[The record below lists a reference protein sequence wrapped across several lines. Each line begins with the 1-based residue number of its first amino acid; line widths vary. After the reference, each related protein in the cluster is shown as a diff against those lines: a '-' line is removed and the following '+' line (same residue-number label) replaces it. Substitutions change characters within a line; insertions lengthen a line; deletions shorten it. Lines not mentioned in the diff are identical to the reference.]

1 MLSQPMPT
9 RKHPVTVGPASSNE
23 DAPSAKRPC
32 GDLRVAVAER
42 AGLERA
48 AEEAAAAAGLPL
60 LRSDNNASGFKHVK
74 VAHPDPNPSP
84 NANPNPDARTRR
96 SLSPNPIL
104 TLTPTRTLTHVKV
117 DHHCKSRPFQLFA
130 HGKSYGYFATGAEA
144 ALAYV
149 TSIGKEEAEAEVAGR
164 VHMTVEEA
172 LAAAAAEGLPL
183 VRGITKTGFSHVVF
197 DTNGKPQALCKGKS
211 LGYARPRLPSAHF

>member
-1 MLSQPMPT
+1 MRGGIGAYGGKS
-9 RKHPVTVGPASSNE
+9 E
-23 DAPSAKRPC
+23 
-32 GDLRVAVAER
+32 AER
-42 AGLERA
+42 NAQRREKRSLAGAAKQAAAAAAAAAAGLERA

-60 LRSDNNASGFKHVK
+60 LRSDNNASGFK
-74 VAHPDPNPSP
+74 
-84 NANPNPDARTRR
+84 
-96 SLSPNPIL
+96 
-104 TLTPTRTLTHVKV
+104 HVKV

-149 TSIGKEEAEAEVAGR
+149 TSIGKEEAEAEIAGR

-211 LGYARPRLPSAHF
+211 LGYARPRLQARISSVPRAALILIFLA

>member
-1 MLSQPMPT
+1 MKPCGVGVDRRPVVVRATRATMLSQSAMMPAH
-9 RKHPVTVGPASSNE
+9 RHPVTVGPARSDE
-23 DAPSAKRPC
+23 DAHPAKRPC

-48 AEEAAAAAGLPL
+48 AEETAAAAGLPL

-74 VAHPDPNPSP
+74 V
-84 NANPNPDARTRR
+84 
-96 SLSPNPIL
+96 
-104 TLTPTRTLTHVKV
+104 
-117 DHHCKSRPFQLFA
+117 DHSCKSRPFQLFA

-149 TSIGKEEAEAEVAGR
+149 TSIGKEEAEAEAAGR
-164 VHMTVEEA
+164 VHMTVKEA

-183 VRGITKTGFSHVVF
+183 VRGITKTGFAHVVF
-197 DTNGKPQALCKGKS
+197 DKDGKHHLALCRGKN
-211 LGYARPRLPSAHF
+211 LGYARPRPPSA

>member
-1 MLSQPMPT
+1 MLSQSAMMPT

-74 VAHPDPNPSP
+74 VAHPDLTL
-84 NANPNPDARTRR
+84 A
-96 SLSPNPIL
+96 L
-104 TLTPTRTLTHVKV
+104 TLTLTLTHA
-117 DHHCKSRPFQLFA
+117 R
-130 HGKSYGYFATGAEA
+130 E
-144 ALAYV
+144 
-149 TSIGKEEAEAEVAGR
+149 GR
-164 VHMTVEEA
+164 S
-172 LAAAAAEGLPL
+172 PL
-183 VRGITKTGFSHVVF
+183 TQS
-197 DTNGKPQALCKGKS
+197 
-211 LGYARPRLPSAHF
+211 

>member
-1 MLSQPMPT
+1 M
-9 RKHPVTVGPASSNE
+9 ASST
-23 DAPSAKRPC
+23 S
-32 GDLRVAVAER
+32 
-42 AGLERA
+42 
-48 AEEAAAAAGLPL
+48 
-60 LRSDNNASGFKHVK
+60 RSTI
-74 VAHPDPNPSP
+74 
-84 NANPNPDARTRR
+84 ANPHPHSHPT
-96 SLSPNPIL
+96 L
-104 TLTPTRTLTHVKV
+104 TLTLTLIKV

-149 TSIGKEEAEAEVAGR
+149 TAIGKEEAEAEAAGR

-197 DTNGKPQALCKGKS
+197 DTDGKPQALCRGKS
-211 LGYARPRLPSAHF
+211 LGCARARPCLSSAHL

>member
-1 MLSQPMPT
+1 MTLDRRVVRATRATMLSQSAMMPAH
-9 RKHPVTVGPASSNE
+9 RHPVTVGPARSDE
-23 DAPSAKRPC
+23 DAHPAKRPC

-48 AEEAAAAAGLPL
+48 AEETAAAAGLPL

-74 VAHPDPNPSP
+74 V
-84 NANPNPDARTRR
+84 
-96 SLSPNPIL
+96 
-104 TLTPTRTLTHVKV
+104 
-117 DHHCKSRPFQLFA
+117 DHSCKSRPFQLFA

-149 TSIGKEEAEAEVAGR
+149 TSIGKEEAEAEAAGR
-164 VHMTVEEA
+164 VHMTVKEA

-183 VRGITKTGFSHVVF
+183 VRGITKTGFAHVVF
-197 DTNGKPQALCKGKS
+197 DKDGKHHLALCRGKN
-211 LGYARPRLPSAHF
+211 LGYARPRPPSA